1 MTGACEGAA
10 KGEGIRPCKTL
21 ISGTGLGK
29 FSRGFDGVGV
39 AKLGLELETCALAAV
54 IGATARMRMTRA
66 PVSGRMMSRPIVVPH
81 AI

>member
-10 KGEGIRPCKTL
+10 KGEGIRPCRTL
-21 ISGTGLGK
+21 RSGKGLGE
-29 FSRGFDGVGV
+29 FSRGLVGAGV
-39 AKLGLELETCALAAV
+39 AMPGLELETCARAAV
-54 IGATARMRMTRA
+54 IGATAKRITRA

>member
-10 KGEGIRPCKTL
+10 KGEGIRPCRTL
-21 ISGTGLGK
+21 TSGTGLGK

-54 IGATARMRMTRA
+54 IGATARRTTKT

-81 AI
+81 LI